1 MGKARPFNRS
11 AIRTSA
17 ECPLPFCMTGSD
29 DILYRKALT
38 YANQH
43 EMQVGRRLGHGK
55 DGIVFVVESKLKP
68 LKSAIK
74 IHSGQEGYG
83 RERRAYERLA
93 KCRVR
98 EIEGFHVP
106 QFLGADDDLLV
117 IEMTIVTRPF
127 VLDFASAYL
136 DRPPEFP
143 GGVMED
149 WEAEKREEF
158 GGNWPVVESVLQ
170 TLRSHGVHLLD
181 VNSRNIAFLDPN
193 D

>member
-1 MGKARPFNRS
+1 
-11 AIRTSA
+11 
-17 ECPLPFCMTGSD
+17 MTGSD
-29 DILYRKALT
+29 DILYQKALR
-38 YANQH
+38 YASQH
-43 EMQVGRRLGHGK
+43 QMEVRGRLGHGK
-55 DGIVFVVESKLKP
+55 DGIVFVAASKLKAMR
-68 LKSAIK
+68 SAIK
-74 IHSGQEGYG
+74 SHSGLEAYQ

-93 KCRVR
+93 ECRVR
-98 EIEGFHVP
+98 DIEGFHVP
-106 QFLGADDDLLV
+106 QFLGADDELLV

-143 GGVMED
+143 EGVMDD

-181 VNSRNIAFLDPN
+181 VNPRNITFLDRE
-193 D
+193 